1 MKVAIVHDQ
10 LFEFGGAERVLVDL
24 KKIYPDAE
32 VYLSGYNED
41 VARDRIKDFNSWN
54 VHVSWVSKIPF
65 YSRLYSPLRFLMP
78 KIWES
83 FDMSEYDLVISSSG
97 WFMSKGVK
105 TKAPTVHLSYIHH
118 PPASLYGYQTAIEW
132 QKYWPIK
139 VYGTIVNHFNR
150 LWDYKASQRPD
161 VLIANSEETRNR
173 IQKFYRRDAEV
184 IYPAVSIPKAEPT
197 YTRPKDTYY
206 ITVSRLA
213 FKKHVRLLVEAANQY
228 GFNLK
233 VIGSGREEEMLRE
246 LAGPT
251 VEVLGHV
258 PDEDFDRIFS
268 GATAFLNAAVEEE
281 FGISAVEG
289 LGRGLPV
296 IAYASGGLLET
307 VQDGKN
313 GFHFKEHTPEALYKA
328 IRRLESLPD
337 GKYIA
342 MRKAARK
349 SSKLYTFDIFKK
361 KLTALVRK
369 TLKEAKN

>member
-24 KKIYPDAE
+24 KKIYPDAD

-41 VARDRIKDFNSWN
+41 VARSRIKDFDTWN

-65 YSRLYSPLRFLMP
+65 YRRLYSPLRFLMP

-83 FDMSEYDLVISSSG
+83 FDMSGYDLVISSSG
-97 WFMSKGVK
+97 WFMSKGIK
-105 TKAPTVHLSYIHH
+105 TEPPTVHLSYIHH

-150 LWDYKASQRPD
+150 LWDFKASQRPD
-161 VLIANSEETRNR
+161 VLMANSEETRRR
-173 IQKFYRRDAEV
+173 IKKFYRRDAHV
-184 IYPAVSIPKAEPT
+184 IYPAVAIPKKEPK
-197 YTRPKDTYY
+197 YERPKDTYY
-206 ITVSRLA
+206 ISVCRLA

-233 VIGSGREEEMLRE
+233 VIGTGREEEELRE

-251 VEVLGHV
+251 VEILGHV

-268 GATAFLNAAVEEE
+268 GATAFLNAVVEED
-281 FGISAVEG
+281 FGIAPVEG

-313 GFHFKEHTPEALYKA
+313 GFHFKEHTPESLYEGIK
-328 IRRLESLPD
+328 RLEKLSD
-337 GKYIA
+337 SEYIA
-342 MRKAARK
+342 MRKAARE
-349 SSKLYTFDIFKK
+349 SSKHYTFDVFKK
-361 KLTALVRK
+361 ELTALVKK
-369 TLKEAKN
+369 TLASSKN